1 LGQKGIEMANR
12 FSTYKRAGTKRVKSV
27 SINTRPGGIRNPRPV
42 RMTEAEMTRY
52 REMAMHH
59 KKEVEKAKPVAEKKE
74 TKEEFEAR
82 RKQFRTA
89 QIIGLLKTNP
99 NITYIAMR
107 KILPTVTRKELEELV
122 SSGTIK
128 KYVLLTKKTV
138 FGIN

>member
-1 LGQKGIEMANR
+1 
-12 FSTYKRAGTKRVKSV
+12 
-27 SINTRPGGIRNPRPV
+27 
-42 RMTEAEMTRY
+42 MTEAEMTRY